1 MKRGS
6 LNISVEMQSRPSAM
20 FYIPCYKSGGGCTLG
35 TKPYTGGA
43 PPMLWTSPPLVYNYG
58 LDNCHYIDRKSV
70 V

>member
-43 PPMLWTSPPLVYNYG
+43 PPMLWISPPLVYNVPSLG
-58 LDNCHYIDRKSV
+58 LVPSYEN
-70 V
+70 